1 MVSQADNARLTR
13 VGPGTAMGNLLRRF
27 WMPALIESELGGPDG
42 PPLRLRLLGEDLV
55 AFRDTAGRIGILE
68 AACAHR
74 RVSLY
79 FGRNEE
85 CGLRCAYHGWKYDV
99 EGNCIDI
106 PSEPDG
112 GAALK
117 PLARRV
123 AYPTA
128 VRGGVVWVYMGPKDF
143 AAAPPDFEWS
153 LLPERQRTVT
163 KRLQECNWA
172 QAVEGGID
180 SAHVSFLHQ
189 RVSLAPLPQ
198 PRTPLLVADR
208 RPLFEVKETRFGLWV
223 AARREAG
230 PDRFYWRITPFLL
243 PFFQMIPPVVEVPDT
258 HDCPYSGHAWVPID
272 DESIWTWSFGASPH
286 RAYSDAEL
294 AFHGAPDGQ
303 WGPVDAHYRPLRHR
317 GNDYGI
323 DRAAQKQGVYSGIE
337 GLANQDAA
345 VQESMGAIVDRTREV
360 LGTSDRAIVLFR
372 RLMLRLAAAL
382 EAGQEPEAARHGDW
396 YKVRAAA
403 VVLDR
408 HIPFEDGAAWLLEG
422 ATRAA
427 AE

>member
-1 MVSQADNARLTR
+1 
-13 VGPGTAMGNLLRRF
+13 LRRF
-27 WMPALIESELGGPDG
+27 WMPALIESELAAPDG
-42 PPLRLRLLGEDLV
+42 PPVRLRLLGEDLV
-55 AFRDTAGRIGILE
+55 AFRDTRGRIGILE

-99 EGNCIDI
+99 DGNCVDI

-112 GAALK
+112 GTALK
-117 PLARRV
+117 PMAKRV
-123 AYPTA
+123 SYPTA
-128 VRGGVVWVYMGPKDF
+128 VRGGAVWVYMGPKEF

-189 RVSLAPLPQ
+189 RVTLAPLPV
-198 PRTPLLVADR
+198 PRNPLIVADR
-208 RPLFEVKETRFGLWV
+208 QPIFEVKESRFGLLV
-223 AARREAG
+223 AARRDAG
-230 PDRFYWRITPFLL
+230 PASYYWRITPFLL
-243 PFFQMIPPVVEVPDT
+243 PFFQMIPPVVEAPDT
-258 HDCPYSGHAWVPID
+258 HDCAYSGHAWVPID
-272 DESIWTWSFGASPH
+272 DENIWNWSFAANPH
-286 RAYSDAEL
+286 RAFTDAER
-294 AFHGAPDGQ
+294 AFHESADSQ
-303 WGPVDAHYRPLRHR
+303 WGPIDGNYLPLRNR
-317 GNDYGI
+317 RNDYGL
-323 DRAAQKQGVYSGIE
+323 DRAAQKQGLFPGVE

-345 VQESMGAIVDRTREV
+345 VQESMGAIVDRSREL
-360 LGTSDRAIVLFR
+360 LGTSDRPIVLFR

-382 EAGQEPEAARHGDW
+382 AAGTEPEPARHGDW
-396 YKVRAAA
+396 YNVRSAS

-408 HIPFEDGAAWLLEG
+408 KIPFEEGAAWLLEG
-422 ATRAA
+422 AVRQA